1 MHSLNWIKKSAQGDL
16 TEMKLMPYSRNL
28 KWLAVLSLFA
38 VSSTCL
44 FAFSASGRP
53 AAAIPS
59 QDDFKPITVFLVRHA
74 ERADAPRED
83 PPLTEAG
90 TARAQLLARMLGKS
104 GIKAIYTSQY
114 LRTRATAEPLAK
126 QLGIASAAISLKM
139 SPSNPRQV
147 SSESIQEIVDKIHQR
162 AGENALV
169 IGHGNSV
176 PDVIKALGGDV
187 VPTIDEKEFDDLFV
201 VSVYA
206 KGKAK
211 VTHLKY

>member
-1 MHSLNWIKKSAQGDL
+1 
-16 TEMKLMPYSRNL
+16 MKLMPYSRHL
-28 KWLAVLSLFA
+28 KWLTGLSLFA
-38 VSSTCL
+38 VSSICL
-44 FAFSASGRP
+44 FVSSVGGQP
-53 AAAIPS
+53 AAGAVPP
-59 QDDFKPITVFLVRHA
+59 QDDFKATTVFLVRHA

-83 PPLTEAG
+83 PPLLETG
-90 TARAQLLARMLGKS
+90 TARAQLLARILGKS

-114 LRTRATAEPLAK
+114 LRTKATAEPLAK
-126 QLGIASAAISLKM
+126 QLGIASVAISLKM

-147 SSESIQEIVDKIHQR
+147 SSESVQEIVEKIYQR
-162 AGENALV
+162 PGENALV

-201 VSVYA
+201 VTVYA
-206 KGKAK
+206 KGKAR